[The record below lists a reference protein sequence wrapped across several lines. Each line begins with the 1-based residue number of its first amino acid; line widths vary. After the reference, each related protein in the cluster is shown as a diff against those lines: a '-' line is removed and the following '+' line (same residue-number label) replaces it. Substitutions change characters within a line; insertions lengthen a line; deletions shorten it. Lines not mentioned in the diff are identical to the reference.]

1 MLDWS
6 ENRNG
11 NFVCKNDDSIKITV
25 FSDRNDKWRG
35 IMDNRITE
43 NGYATAEDAM
53 KAIEAGEAAFVR
65 FRPEPKT
72 TDWAPAKKGGCYR
85 YHLGQILTTKQ
96 APNGQWFVTANG
108 SLILDQWFPSFEAT
122 SRYADSLV
130 C

>member
-43 NGYATAEDAM
+43 NGYATAEDA
-53 KAIEAGEAAFVR
+53 
-65 FRPEPKT
+65 
-72 TDWAPAKKGGCYR
+72 
-85 YHLGQILTTKQ
+85 
-96 APNGQWFVTANG
+96 
-108 SLILDQWFPSFEAT
+108 
-122 SRYADSLV
+122 
-130 C
+130 